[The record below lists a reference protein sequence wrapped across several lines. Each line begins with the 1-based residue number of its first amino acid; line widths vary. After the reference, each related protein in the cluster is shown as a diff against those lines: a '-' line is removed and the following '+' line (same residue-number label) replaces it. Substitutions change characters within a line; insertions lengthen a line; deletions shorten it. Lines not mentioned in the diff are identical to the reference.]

1 MPYFDVTNVLQ
12 SDTSDYRAVNK
23 SDGLAVVQDG
33 GSYATHASIE
43 RGFRTRVPIGSS
55 VKQVPNATADPYS
68 WFTDLNAMKTRN
80 AIKSGFDSTAFRTDK
95 GHPWKLEQY
104 STRGTPMAWKVG
116 NPAWAQDRYYRA
128 FPAVSHN
135 ERLQSGYYVPPES
148 DLRSWAALKYGQMA
162 PTSDR
167 FSIPAFVGELR
178 EGLPSFLSSMAKA
191 RSGAA
196 LVRGAGGD
204 YLNIQFGWMPLLNDL
219 RKIAEALANAS
230 WGLFAPWG
238 ASHRSR
244 GENPSDDMSTAENL
258 SWSAIAYGD
267 YFDVPFRPYLAGSG
281 SVTSGFCYGNGFVS
295 NNLRTR
301 RWIEGEFVYLPQAG
315 FDPEK
320 YGERYD
326 TLFKTDLTPS
336 DLWQLAPWS
345 WLVDWFLDIGKAIES
360 YEVGLSNRVVST
372 YMYAM
377 EEVVSTTQVLATDIR
392 GENGVSYTGPRSWS
406 FQWEYSR
413 KRRIRANPFGFTLNP
428 ESALTAAQFMILGAL
443 GLTKVRR

>member
-148 DLRSWAALKYGQMA
+148 DIRSWAA
-162 PTSDR
+162 
-167 FSIPAFVGELR
+167 F
-178 EGLPSFLSSMAKA
+178 
-191 RSGAA
+191 
-196 LVRGAGGD
+196 
-204 YLNIQFGWMPLLNDL
+204 
-219 RKIAEALANAS
+219 
-230 WGLFAPWG
+230 
-238 ASHRSR
+238 
-244 GENPSDDMSTAENL
+244 
-258 SWSAIAYGD
+258 
-267 YFDVPFRPYLAGSG
+267 
-281 SVTSGFCYGNGFVS
+281 
-295 NNLRTR
+295 
-301 RWIEGEFVYLPQAG
+301 
-315 FDPEK
+315 
-320 YGERYD
+320 
-326 TLFKTDLTPS
+326 
-336 DLWQLAPWS
+336 
-345 WLVDWFLDIGKAIES
+345 
-360 YEVGLSNRVVST
+360 
-372 YMYAM
+372 
-377 EEVVSTTQVLATDIR
+377 
-392 GENGVSYTGPRSWS
+392 
-406 FQWEYSR
+406 
-413 KRRIRANPFGFTLNP
+413 
-428 ESALTAAQFMILGAL
+428 
-443 GLTKVRR
+443 